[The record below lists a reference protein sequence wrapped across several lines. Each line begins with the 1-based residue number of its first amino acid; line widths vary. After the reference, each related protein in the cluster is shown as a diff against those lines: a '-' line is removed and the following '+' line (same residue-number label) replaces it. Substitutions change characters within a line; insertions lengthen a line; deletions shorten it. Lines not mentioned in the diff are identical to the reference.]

1 MHLHTHAHA
10 HKHTGLVLAH
20 VLTLV
25 VQLRTV
31 LAEAFQAHSLAE
43 EVQELLEGWPCSLV
57 VVHFL
62 LRALPS
68 LAVQDPNFVLEAQL
82 K

>member
-1 MHLHTHAHA
+1 MCIDTRECA
-10 HKHTGLVLAH
+10 LAH
-20 VLTLV
+20 MLTLI

-31 LAEAFQAHSLAE
+31 LAETLQPHSLAE
-43 EVQELLEGWPCSLV
+43 EVQELLEGRPCSLV
-57 VVHFL
+57 VVHLL

-68 LAVQDPNFVLEAQL
+68 SAVQDPNFVLEAQL